1 MFFLFN
7 NGSEANH
14 WFLKKKVNAFLQ
26 PKSVNEIDVAIWCNM
41 MQYDETMRWLHFQT
55 IVSCRNVEA
64 WGGREG
70 KDDEDDDD
78 DGDGDDDDGDE

>member
-1 MFFLFN
+1 
-7 NGSEANH
+7 
-14 WFLKKKVNAFLQ
+14 
-26 PKSVNEIDVAIWCNM
+26 M
-41 MQYDETMRWLHFQT
+41 MQYDETMRWLRFQT

-78 DGDGDDDDGDE
+78 DDDDSDGDDDDE